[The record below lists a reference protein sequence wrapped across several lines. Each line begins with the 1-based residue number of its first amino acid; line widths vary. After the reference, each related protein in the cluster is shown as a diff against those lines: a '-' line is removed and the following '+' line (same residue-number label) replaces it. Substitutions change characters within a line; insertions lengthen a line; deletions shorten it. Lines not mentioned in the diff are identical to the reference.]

1 MPQNRVS
8 RQSLK
13 PIRFWQSGESAIHGS
28 RMRSRRP
35 TDAALPT
42 PVMPATIGLMG
53 TITTRLYVVRH
64 ATAEDAAAEGSDH
77 ARRLTRKGRKRF
89 TRLVRRLIRG
99 GVEIDLVATSPL
111 VRAMETAQII
121 ADELPSR
128 PRIEVVEALA
138 PGSDW
143 QELVEWTIRQDA
155 SSVAWVGHAPCVS
168 RLVAISIG
176 DGSAAVRMQKGAIAA
191 IALDDGPGQPGELE
205 WLATPDFV
213 GRG

>member
-1 MPQNRVS
+1 MQRV
-8 RQSLK
+8 
-13 PIRFWQSGESAIHGS
+13 
-28 RMRSRRP
+28 
-35 TDAALPT
+35 ALL
-42 PVMPATIGLMG
+42 VHAV
-53 TITTRLYVVRH
+53 VVR
-64 ATAEDAAAEGSDH
+64 ADTGQT
-77 ARRLTRKGRKRF
+77 RRT
-89 TRLVRRLIRG
+89 
-99 GVEIDLVATSPL
+99 
-111 VRAMETAQII
+111 QHQQ
-121 ADELPSR
+121 
-128 PRIEVVEALA
+128 VVEALA